1 MKIRHITTIIAAA
14 LLLVTA
20 AACSKEG
27 EGPTGASYRVEG
39 YVVDTY
45 GLPIEGI
52 GVSRFNT
59 ESGGTVVPDLR
70 FRDTTDAEGRFSVLF
85 DHYPPDLDT
94 IAVDFL
100 DINPDRSQRYAP
112 DTVKVSFRGAVFTGG
127 TGTYDGEAKIEDITV
142 VLHRDN
148 N

>member
-1 MKIRHITTIIAAA
+1 MKIRHFTTLLVA
-14 LLLVTA
+14 LLLVAA

-59 ESGGTVVPDLR
+59 ESDGTVVPDLR

-100 DINPDRSQRYAP
+100 DISPDRSQRYAP

>member
-1 MKIRHITTIIAAA
+1 MKIRHITTILAA
-14 LLLVTA
+14 LLLVAA

-39 YVVDTY
+39 YVVDPY

-59 ESGGTVVPDLR
+59 ESGGIVVPDLR

-100 DINPDRSQRYAP
+100 DISPDRSQRYAP